1 MARVDELPGVV
12 RYGREEFLDRVW
24 RYERGEHVTFLGPTG
39 NGKTYLAQ
47 QLLDRSASPETPA
60 LSLILK
66 PRDRQVKVWAKAA
79 GHRVV
84 TSYPA
89 SATIWRPQKPPGYVL
104 WPKYAFNP
112 AIDKPN
118 HERVFR
124 QAILYA
130 YRKGNHIVFADE
142 TVGLQN
148 LGLTDELEA
157 LWQQGRSMGDGLW
170 AATQAPVNISTYA
183 YGQAQHLFLGF
194 INDKK
199 KQARL
204 GEISGVDEYL
214 VRHTVSTLARYE
226 WLYIRQEDRKL
237 CIVEK

>member
-1 MARVDELPGVV
+1 VGRYDNLPGVV
-12 RYGREEFLDRVW
+12 RYPRQVFLDQVW
-24 RYERGEHVTFLGPTG
+24 AYRPGEHVTFLGPTG

-47 QLLDRSASPETPA
+47 QLLERSCSPELPA

-66 PRDRQVKVWAKAA
+66 PRDSQVKKWAKAS

-84 TSYPA
+84 TSYPPG
-89 SATIWRPQKPPGYVL
+89 ATIWRPRKPPGYVL

-112 AIDKPN
+112 AVDKVN
-118 HERVFR
+118 HHRVFR
-124 QAILYA
+124 DALLYA

-142 TVGLQN
+142 TVGLQM
-148 LGLTDELEA
+148 LGLDEELEA
-157 LWQQGRSMGDGLW
+157 LWMQGRSMQDGLW
-170 AATQAPVNISTYA
+170 AASQAPVNISTYA

-194 INDKK
+194 INDKR

-204 GEISGVDEYL
+204 GEISGIDESL
-214 VRHTVSTLARYE
+214 VRYTVSTLRRYE